1 MGSSPSVHAQSIQG
15 NSIEEAKELIRN
27 KEHLMELWDRIDDNG
42 NRKVSLAEIHK
53 MVVELAAAPGENQS
67 IWEGLNNKP
76 ALMRAYKFTT
86 LEDGNGDAYVQ
97 RKEFVA
103 LLRNLFFF
111 SKLWSIFDA
120 IDNEDEIN
128 GSEFQE
134 GLNKLGFNLSDE
146 DVRNAFNDM
155 DVNDGGQ
162 ILFDEFCAYCMKVVN
177 ADDSSMGITTIVRDV
192 DSDDEAGIEKRKA
205 RKRRVVDRGSVGD
218 YDGIILGTYNEKTG
232 QWEGF
237 LSDTSN
243 PTMQDLHTTMSTVKE
258 QARLDRQE
266 TLRLQMGLPLGE
278 SPAC

>member
-1 MGSSPSVHAQSIQG
+1 
-15 NSIEEAKELIRN
+15 
-27 KEHLMELWDRIDDNG
+27 MELWDRIDDNG

-120 IDNEDEIN
+120 IDIEDEIN

-266 TLRLQMGLPLGE
+266 TLRLQMGLPGKW
-278 SPAC
+278 